1 MKKVLALV
9 LAAMMLLGC
18 IGIASAEEGKIKL
31 VVWSFTNE
39 LQKDMIE
46 RYYMA
51 DHPEIE
57 FEFQIYPTD
66 GNAYTTKVDNLLGSN
81 PTSEE
86 APDIFTLEAAF
97 VKHYVES
104 DWTGDLKTI
113 GFTDDELAAA
123 FPVMAQIGQNSA
135 GVQKGLSWQSTPG
148 VLMYRASLAEKYLG
162 VKTPEEFQEKV
173 KDWDTFLE
181 TAEELKNASEGACKM
196 VCGSGDIWNVYQYQ
210 RSEGWVVDGKLVI
223 DDELLDF
230 EELCKTLEQD
240 DLSQKGGAWSEV
252 WFAGMQGANETLCY
266 FLPTWGLH
274 YTLKPNCVT
283 GGFTPDPKDPEHT
296 EEKLA
301 ELSAANGGTYG
312 DWRLVD
318 GPVAYSW
325 GGTWMGINAAKAETA
340 DDAKKAAMHDL
351 IKFFTLN
358 DEWLLTYAHDTGD
371 FVGSATAV
379 EKYLAEGDHPNPFLG
394 GQDHYAIFAS
404 AAKLANGS
412 LMSEYDDTINSL
424 WNDYVTTPYTKGE
437 KELDDCLAEFKAAVA
452 AAITTITV
460 E

>member
-1 MKKVLALV
+1 MKKALALV
-9 LAAMMLLGC
+9 LAIMMMLGC
-18 IGIASAEEGKIKL
+18 VSFASAEDAKIKL

-39 LQKDMIE
+39 LQGMIE
-46 RYYMA
+46 KYYLPQ
-51 DHPEIE
+51 HPELDI
-57 FEFQIYPTD
+57 EFQIYPTD
-66 GNAYTTKVDNLLGSN
+66 GHAYQDKVDNLLGAN
-81 PTSEE
+81 ATSEE

-97 VKHYVES
+97 VKHYVEM

-113 GFTDDELAAA
+113 GFTDEELATA
-123 FPVMAQIGQNSA
+123 FPVMAQIGQNAA

-162 VKTPEEFQEKV
+162 VTSPEQFQEKV

-181 TAEELKNASEGACKM
+181 TAEELKEKSEGACKM
-196 VCGSGDIWNVYQYQ
+196 VCGSGDIWNAYQYQ
-210 RSEGWVVDGKLVI
+210 RSEPWVVDGKLVI

-240 DLSQKGGAWSEV
+240 DLTHKAGAWGET
-252 WFAGMQGANETLCY
+252 WFAGMRGEVETLCY

-274 YTLKPNCVT
+274 YTLKPNCVA
-283 GGFTPDPKDPEHT
+283 GWDAENPDSEENIKNAT
-296 EEKLA
+296 E
-301 ELSAANGGTYG
+301 NGTYG

-325 GGTWMGINAAKAETA
+325 GGTWMGINAAKAATA

-351 IKFFTLN
+351 IYNFSLN
-358 DEWLLTYAHDTGD
+358 EDWLVQYAKDSGD

-379 EKYLAEGDHPNPFLG
+379 KTILDNGGTPNPFLG

-404 AAKLANGS
+404 AAALANGS
-412 LMSEYDDTINSL
+412 LMSQYDADINDL
-424 WNDYVTTPYTKGE
+424 WDKDVTTPYTKGE
-437 KELDDCLAEFKAAVA
+437 VELEDALAKFKTDVA

>member
-1 MKKVLALV
+1 MKKVLSLVLALALV
-9 LAAMMLLGC
+9 LGC
-18 IGIASAEEGKIKL
+18 VGLATAEDAKIKL

-39 LQKDMIE
+39 LQGMIE
-46 RYYMA
+46 KYYLP
-51 DHPEIE
+51 DHPELDI
-57 FEFQIYPTD
+57 EFQIYPTD
-66 GNAYTTKVDNLLGSN
+66 GSAYTTKVDNTFGANAASD
-81 PTSEE
+81 E

-104 DWTGDLKTI
+104 DWTGDLKEI
-113 GFTDDELAAA
+113 GFTDEELSVA
-123 FPVMAQIGQNSA
+123 FPVMAQIGQNAA

-162 VKTPEEFQEKV
+162 VTSPEEMQAKV
-173 KDWDTFLE
+173 ADWDTFLE
-181 TAEELKNASEGACKM
+181 TAEELKTASNGECKM
-196 VCGSGDIWNVYQYQ
+196 VIGAGDIWNAYQYQ
-210 RSEGWVVDGKLVI
+210 RSEGWVVDGKLNI

-230 EELCKTLEQD
+230 EELCKTLEED
-240 DLSQKGGAWSEV
+240 DLTHKGGAWSEV
-252 WFAGMQGANETLCY
+252 WFAGMRGELPTLCY

-274 YTLKPNCVT
+274 YTLKPNCVA
-283 GGFTPDPKDPEHT
+283 GWDADNPDSEENIKNAT
-296 EEKLA
+296 E
-301 ELSAANGGTYG
+301 NGTYG
-312 DWRLVD
+312 DWRITD

-325 GGTWMGINAAKAETA
+325 GGTWMGINAAKAAAA

-358 DEWLLTYAHDTGD
+358 DDFLTQYAKDSGD
-371 FVGSATAV
+371 FVGSKVAV
-379 EKYLAEGDHPNPFLG
+379 DKILAEGGTPNPFLG

-404 AAKLANGS
+404 AAALANGS
-412 LMSEYDDTINSL
+412 LMSEYDDTINGL

-437 KELDDCLAEFKAAVA
+437 KDIDTCLAEFKDAVA

>member
-1 MKKVLALV
+1 MKKALALV

-18 IGIASAEEGKIKL
+18 VSFASAESAKIKL

-39 LQKDMIE
+39 LQGMIE
-46 RYYMA
+46 KYYLPN
-51 DHPEIE
+51 HPELEI
-57 FEFQIYPTD
+57 EFQIYPTD
-66 GNAYTTKVDNLLGSN
+66 GAAYTTKVDNTFGADA
-81 PTSEE
+81 TSAD

-104 DWTGDLKTI
+104 DWTGDLKSI
-113 GFTDDELAAA
+113 GFTDEELAGA
-123 FPVMAQIGQNSA
+123 FPVMAQIGQNAA

-162 VKTPEEFQEKV
+162 VTSPEEMQEKV

-181 TAEELKNASEGACKM
+181 TAQELKDASEGACKM
-196 VCGSGDIWNVYQYQ
+196 VIGSGDIWNAYQYQ
-210 RSEGWVVDGKLVI
+210 RAEGWVVDGKLVI

-230 EELCKTLEQD
+230 EELCKTLEED
-240 DLSQKGGAWSEV
+240 DLTHKGGAWSEV
-252 WFAGMQGANETLCY
+252 WFAGMRGELETLCY

-274 YTLKPNCVT
+274 YTLKPHCAEGWDDT
-283 GGFTPDPKDPEHT
+283 KS
-296 EEKLA
+296 EEENLA
-301 ELSAANGGTYG
+301 ALGENKGTYG

-325 GGTWMGINAAKAETA
+325 GGTWMGINAAKAAQA

-351 IKFFTLN
+351 IYNFSLN
-358 DEWLLTYAHDTGD
+358 EDWLVQYAADSGD
-371 FVGSATAV
+371 FVGSAKAV
-379 EKYLAEGDHPNPFLG
+379 ETILANGGTPNPFLG

-404 AAKLANGS
+404 AAALANGS
-412 LMSEYDDTINSL
+412 LMSEYDDTINGI
-424 WNDYVTTPYTKGE
+424 WNDFVTTPYTKGE
-437 KELDDCLAEFKAAVA
+437 KDLDTCLAEFKAEVA
-452 AAITTITV
+452 ARIQTITV

>member
-1 MKKVLALV
+1 MKKVLSLVLALALV
-9 LAAMMLLGC
+9 LGC
-18 IGIASAEEGKIKL
+18 VSLASAEDAKIKL

-39 LQKDMIE
+39 LQGMIE
-46 RYYMA
+46 KYYLPN
-51 DHPEIE
+51 HPELDI
-57 FEFQIYPTD
+57 EFQIYPTD
-66 GNAYTTKVDNLLGSN
+66 GNAYTTKVDNLLGVADAAVSA
-81 PTSEE
+81 E

-104 DWTGDLKTI
+104 DWTGDLKDI
-113 GFTDDELAAA
+113 GFTDEELSVA

-162 VKTPEEFQEKV
+162 VKTPEEMQEKV

-181 TAEELKNASEGACKM
+181 TAEELKEASEGACKM
-196 VCGSGDIWNVYQYQ
+196 VTGSGDIWNAYQYQ
-210 RSEGWVVDGKLVI
+210 RSAGWVVDGKLNI

-240 DLSQKGGAWSEV
+240 DLTQKGGAWSEI
-252 WFAGMQGANETLCY
+252 WFAGMKGANETLCY

-274 YTLKPNCVT
+274 YTLKPNCVE
-283 GGFTPDPKDPEHT
+283 GWDAENPDSEENIKNAT
-296 EEKLA
+296 E
-301 ELSAANGGTYG
+301 NGTYG
-312 DWRLVD
+312 DWRITD

-325 GGTWMGINAAKAETA
+325 GGTWMGINAAKAATA

-351 IKFFTLN
+351 IKFFTL
-358 DEWLLTYAHDTGD
+358 DDDFLTQYAADSGD
-371 FVGSATAV
+371 FVGSAKAV
-379 EKYLAEGDHPNPFLG
+379 ETILANGGTPNPFLG
-394 GQDHYAIFAS
+394 GQDHYAIFAK
-404 AAKLANGS
+404 AAALANGS
-412 LMSEYDDTINSL
+412 LMSEYDDTINGL
-424 WNDYVTTPYTKGE
+424 WDSNVTTPYTKGE
-437 KELDDCLAEFKAAVA
+437 VELDEALANFKAAVA

>member
-1 MKKVLALV
+1 MKKILSLVLALA
-9 LAAMMLLGC
+9 LAIGMMSF
-18 IGIASAEEGKIKL
+18 ATAEDGKIKL

-39 LQKDMIE
+39 LQGMIE
-46 RYYMA
+46 KYYLPN
-51 DHPEIE
+51 HPELDI
-57 FEFQIYPTD
+57 EFQIYPTD
-66 GNAYTTKVDNLLGSN
+66 GNAYTTKVDNTFGAN
-81 PTSEE
+81 ATSDE

-104 DWTGDLKTI
+104 DWTGDLKDI
-113 GFTDDELAAA
+113 GFTDEELAVA

-162 VKTPEEFQEKV
+162 VKTPEEMQAKV
-173 KDWDTFLE
+173 ADWDTFLE
-181 TAEELKNASEGACKM
+181 TAEELKTASNGEVKM
-196 VCGSGDIWNVYQYQ
+196 IIGSGDIWNAYQYQ
-210 RSEGWVVDGKLVI
+210 RSEPWVVDGKLVI

-230 EELCKTLEQD
+230 EELVKTMEQD
-240 DLSQKGGAWSEV
+240 DLTHKGGAWSEP
-252 WFAGMQGANETLCY
+252 WFAGMRGELPTLCY

-274 YTLKPNCVT
+274 YTLKPNCVA
-283 GGFTPDPKDPEHT
+283 GWDAENPDSEENIKKAT
-296 EEKLA
+296 EE
-301 ELSAANGGTYG
+301 GTYG
-312 DWRLVD
+312 DWRITD

-325 GGTWMGINAAKAETA
+325 GGTWMGINAAKAAQA

-351 IKFFTLN
+351 IKFFTL
-358 DEWLLTYAHDTGD
+358 DDDFLTQYAKDSGD
-371 FVGSATAV
+371 FVGSKAAV
-379 EKYLAEGDHPNPFLG
+379 DKILAEGGTPNPFLG

-404 AAKLANGS
+404 AAALANGS

-437 KELDDCLAEFKAAVA
+437 KDLDTCLTEFKEAVA

>member
-1 MKKVLALV
+1 MKKALALV

-18 IGIASAEEGKIKL
+18 ISFASAEDAKIKL
-31 VVWSFTNE
+31 TVWSFTNE
-39 LQKDMIE
+39 LQGMIE
-46 RYYMA
+46 KYYLP
-51 DHPEIE
+51 DHPELEID
-57 FEFQIYPTD
+57 FQIYPTD
-66 GNAYTTKVDNLLGSN
+66 GNAYTTKVDNLLGVAEGAVSD
-81 PTSEE
+81 E

-104 DWTGDLKTI
+104 DWTGDLKEV
-113 GFTDDELAAA
+113 GFTDEELATA
-123 FPVMAQIGQNSA
+123 FPVMAQIGQNAA

-181 TAEELKNASEGACKM
+181 TAEELNTASEGAVKM
-196 VCGSGDIWNVYQYQ
+196 VIGSGDIWNAYQYQ
-210 RSEGWVVDGKLVI
+210 RSAGWIVDGKLNI

-230 EELCKTLEQD
+230 EELCKTLEED
-240 DLSQKGGAWSEV
+240 DLTHKGGAWSEV
-252 WFAGMQGANETLCY
+252 WFAGMRGDEQTQTLCY

-274 YTLKPNCVT
+274 YTLKPHCAEGWDDT
-283 GGFTPDPKDPEHT
+283 KS
-296 EEKLA
+296 EEENLA
-301 ELSAANGGTYG
+301 ALGDNIGTYG

-325 GGTWMGINAAKAETA
+325 GGTWMGINAQKIASW
-340 DDAKKAAMHDL
+340 DDAKKAAIHD
-351 IKFFTLN
+351 IIYNFSLN
-358 DEWLLTYAHDTGD
+358 EDWLVQYAKDSGD
-371 FVGSATAV
+371 FVGSAKAV
-379 EKYLAEGDHPNPFLG
+379 ETILANGGTPNPFLG

-404 AAKLANGS
+404 AAKLANGA
-412 LMSEYDDTINSL
+412 LMSEYDDTINGL

-437 KELDDCLAEFKAAVA
+437 KDLDTCLAEFKTAVA